1 MSVRIAVKRNTG
13 VEYQSVRSIKKINK
27 KDRRLTSANYVVNN
41 LYPVGKNLSQRE
53 TKCILM
59 VRKVVKREGVVVRL
73 QCNSSYV

>member
-13 VEYQSVRSIKKINK
+13 VEYQSAGSIKINK
-27 KDRRLTSANYVVNN
+27 KDRRLTFANYVVNN

-53 TKCILM
+53 AKCILM